1 MSIRGR
7 ICEIMNFDENKKTY
21 TIERG
26 KKIMDNRKKL
36 AEEKIGV
43 RIIYVTH
50 MVMTSTMDIVQC
62 VMCICSQINRFQQG

>member
-1 MSIRGR
+1 MLGEYTSDDKKEEIRGR

-36 AEEKIGV
+36 AEEKGMSQYELLGSK
-43 RIIYVTH
+43 RRYEKKK
-50 MVMTSTMDIVQC
+50 ST
-62 VMCICSQINRFQQG
+62 